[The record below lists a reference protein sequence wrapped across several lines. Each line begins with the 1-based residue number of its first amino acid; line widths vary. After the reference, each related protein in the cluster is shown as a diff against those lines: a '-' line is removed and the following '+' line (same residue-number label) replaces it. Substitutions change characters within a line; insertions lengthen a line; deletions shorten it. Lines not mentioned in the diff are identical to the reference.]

1 MQGLLLILVVLMVL
15 EAVPDIAGLW
25 SRLCGKG
32 VEKSHARRRQFCG
45 GLISW
50 WERAAAARADIA
62 MLFLNAGT
70 VRPSRS
76 TG

>member
-1 MQGLLLILVVLMVL
+1 VQGLLLILVVLMVL

-76 TG
+76 TC